1 MITMIPRVLGYLFY
15 YSPNKVDY
23 RQALNVLPS
32 LPEAFD
38 ADNQALATVL
48 ISQIDLAEDRH
59 ALEQRYNEL
68 FIGIGEL
75 AAPPWGSVYLDSE
88 GIVMGE
94 STVDF
99 RQFLAIKGIELT
111 TDMNEPEDQFGLM
124 LMTFAQLMEQEA
136 YDAAAE
142 LLQVHLL
149 PWGPRYLELLIA
161 QNDAF
166 YSKLAE
172 VAELYLRELKEA
184 FELVPTARPL
194 FR

>member
-38 ADNQALATVL
+38 ADNQALATAL

-172 VAELYLRELKEA
+172 VAELYLRELTEA